1 MLKSL
6 TERVYIGH
14 LLFTTE
20 VVLPVFFANPYFILG
35 WNYEMCLT
43 GKEPDLRVEVFVSFE
58 MELMRRF
65 DSHFI
70 KDKLIGYADIR
81 LSNLPPGR
89 QGLMSCSSLKTRF
102 EC

>member
-6 TERVYIGH
+6 MERVYIGH
-14 LLFTTE
+14 LLFMTE
-20 VVLPVFFANPYFILG
+20 VVLPVRFANPYFILG

-43 GKEPDLRVEVFVSFE
+43 GKEPDLRVEVYGSLDLG
-58 MELMRRF
+58 LMLSF